1 MRTRLDLEL
10 SRDLQPDKVHGET
23 GRPKYNINE
32 DTLEELISL
41 DLPVPCIAKMLGVSR
56 STLFRRMK
64 EFQLSARNF
73 SNITDEQ
80 LDNVV
85 QAIKTEMPTA
95 GYRMVRGRLRSMNI
109 NVQWRRVAATM
120 HRVDSLGIL
129 SRLSGLGCIIRR
141 TYSVRGPLSLWHVD
155 TNHK

>member
-1 MRTRLDLEL
+1 MEQ

-64 EFQLSARNF
+64 EFQLSARNY
-73 SNITDEQ
+73 SDISDEQ
-80 LDNVV
+80 LDDVV

-95 GYRMVRGRLRSMNI
+95 GYRMVRGRLRSA
-109 NVQWRRVAATM
+109 AATM

-155 TNHK
+155 TNHKLIRSVRVLLV

>member
-1 MRTRLDLEL
+1 MEQ

-64 EFQLSARNF
+64 EFQLSARNY
-73 SNITDEQ
+73 SDISDEQ
-80 LDNVV
+80 LDDVV
-85 QAIKTEMPTA
+85 QAIKTEMPSA
-95 GYRMVRGRLRSMNI
+95 GYRMVRGRLRSA
-109 NVQWRRVAATM
+109 AATM

>member
-1 MRTRLDLEL
+1 
-10 SRDLQPDKVHGET
+10 
-23 GRPKYNINE
+23 
-32 DTLEELISL
+32 
-41 DLPVPCIAKMLGVSR
+41 
-56 STLFRRMK
+56 MK
-64 EFQLSARNF
+64 EFQLSARNY
-73 SNITDEQ
+73 SDISDEQ
-80 LDNVV
+80 LDDVV